1 MIEEL
6 GAIKKIIDG
15 SSLTNLPP
23 NKKAIDVK
31 WIFKLKLKPNGDISK
46 HKARIV
52 ARGFM
57 QKVGLD
63 YLKAYAPIARLE
75 RVRLIV
81 AITCGRK
88 WSLYHLDVK
97 STFLNSPL
105 D

>member
-57 QKVGLD
+57 
-63 YLKAYAPIARLE
+63 
-75 RVRLIV
+75 
-81 AITCGRK
+81 
-88 WSLYHLDVK
+88 
-97 STFLNSPL
+97 
-105 D
+105 